1 MTGVSEKR
9 LLQAKNTDY
18 AAVYLHPNDHA
29 SYYPGANEMH
39 LKLIFRRSDGVVLGA
54 QGVGCQ
60 GVERRID
67 VISFAIQ
74 KGSTVFDLEE
84 AELCYAP
91 QFGMAK
97 DPVNLAGM
105 VAANVVRGDVR
116 LATWNDLQDCGAFLL
131 DVREQEEFR
140 RGAIGAA
147 INIPLHQL
155 RQRVSELPKD
165 RPIWVNCAR
174 GQRSY
179 YAVRILQ
186 QHGFDASNLSGG
198 YSTWEVWY
206 PEGLPSG
213 EVAQAE
219 QTSRDRA
226 A

>member
-1 MTGVSEKR
+1 V
-9 LLQAKNTDY
+9 
-18 AAVYLHPNDHA
+18 P
-29 SYYPGANEMH
+29 PANRPQ
-39 LKLIFRRSDGVVLGA
+39 LA
-54 QGVGCQ
+54 
-60 GVERRID
+60 
-67 VISFAIQ
+67 
-74 KGSTVFDLEE
+74 TVFDLEE
-84 AELCYAP
+84 AESCYAP

-105 VAANVVRGDVR
+105 VAANVVRGDVN
-116 LATWNDLQDCGAFLL
+116 LAKWSELPDCGAFLL
-131 DVREQEEFR
+131 DVREEEEFR

-147 INIPLHQL
+147 VNIPLDQL
-155 RQRVSELPKD
+155 RPRLGELPKD

-198 YSTWEVWY
+198 YNTCEVWY

-219 QTSRDRA
+219 QTSQDRA